1 MGRMQCGNSHGG
13 ETVEHGSHGNNKLDS
28 TEQSGKYKVE
38 NAAEV

>member
-1 MGRMQCGNSHGG
+1 MRCGNSHGG
-13 ETVEHGSHGNNKLDS
+13 ETVECGSHGNDKPDS